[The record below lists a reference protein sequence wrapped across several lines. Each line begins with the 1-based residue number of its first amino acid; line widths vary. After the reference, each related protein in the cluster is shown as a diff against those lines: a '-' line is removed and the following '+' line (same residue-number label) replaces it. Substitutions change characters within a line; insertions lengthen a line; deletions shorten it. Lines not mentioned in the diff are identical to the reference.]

1 MQRGLRLREM
11 NQADL
16 SKALGFNDR
25 GNVSRWVTGK
35 NGPNPEMA
43 VRVATALGRPPL
55 EALVAAGHIT
65 HEAAQLSQIPPD
77 AAQFSDAELVLAVE
91 RRLSELRN
99 ATVHQLPP
107 FAAEDAEA
115 TPTHSVSQGATVEQD
130 NYALARRRTRGES
143 EGRAIARAGRELG
156 EESQDSG
163 GDDPA

>member
-11 NQADL
+11 SQADL

-65 HEAAQLSQIPPD
+65 QEAAQLSQIPAD

-91 RRLSELRN
+91 RRLAELRG
-99 ATVHQLPP
+99 AG
-107 FAAEDAEA
+107 AADA
-115 TPTHSVSQGATVEQD
+115 TPEQPAHQGPGGDRMADYE
-130 NYALARRRTRGES
+130 LARLRQAPEDVGRDS
-143 EGRAIARAGRELG
+143 DGRAINRAYAKLG
-156 EESQDSG
+156 EESQDPG